1 MSTPS
6 SEPKIRK
13 RTRKKAVPSSR
24 ESRDKTQNPEAAK
37 LRMVLSMVAE
47 NRSQQEIAEHFGCDV
62 RTVRRWM
69 EKGREQQLAVYEEF
83 NPEEEIA
90 ATLFDLGELRAEA
103 ASVGRAAM
111 EAGDSKLVLRTLEQ
125 RRRII
130 ESRVAILA
138 KLGHFDGY
146 RFEPGATPNGRG
158 AAHSPVIDAARDA
171 FRLESN
177 DNEDPVDWGLDDAE
191 E

>member
-1 MSTPS
+1 MSTPR

-24 ESRDKTQNPEAAK
+24 ESRDKTENPEAAK

-47 NRSQQEIAEHFGCDV
+47 NRSQKEIADHFGCDV
-62 RTVRRWM
+62 RTVRRWI
-69 EKGREQQLAVYEEF
+69 KKAREQQLAVYQEF

-103 ASVGRAAM
+103 ASVGRAAV
-111 EAGDSKLVLRTLEQ
+111 EAGDSKLVLRTVEQ
-125 RRRII
+125 RRRIL
-130 ESRVAILA
+130 ESRVAILT

-146 RFEPGATPNGRG
+146 RFEPGSAKIGRDNTR
-158 AAHSPVIDAARDA
+158 SPVIDAAFNVFA
-171 FRLESN
+171 SKSN
-177 DNEDPVDWGLDDAE
+177 DNDDPDDSGFDDVE